1 MLLLALLSHKLAAHI
16 GDFAL
21 QRQFFWAVVFASK
34 QAHTAKN
41 AIIITH
47 KLVKILHASVV
58 VRVLQVASCAQK
70 PCRADEIWAH

>member
-1 MLLLALLSHKLAAHI
+1 MLLLAFLSDKLSSHI

-21 QRQFFWAVVFASK
+21 QRQFFWAVVLASK

-41 AIIITH
+41 AIIIAH

-58 VRVLQVASCAQK
+58 VRVLQIASCAQK

>member
-1 MLLLALLSHKLAAHI
+1 MLLLALLSDKLSSHI

-21 QRQFFWAVVFASK
+21 QRQFFGAVVLASK

-41 AIIITH
+41 AIIIAH